1 MKNHVRKDLLSSKFY
16 DKCKEGYLGHFRMS
30 WKILEGQPIYWVY
43 WNIYWI
49 NTAIIFFWPHLH
61 QSCFMLNFI
70 GRVVGL
76 TTWNILRTTR
86 DKLMNFCIVNTPR
99 CQILILGCI
108 VFCLFQVFDSEKVI
122 PKNKLNCEI
131 KCEIIITKSLQ
142 VFLHVIQDELHRQDL
157 VNLKC

>member
-1 MKNHVRKDLLSSKFY
+1 
-16 DKCKEGYLGHFRMS
+16 
-30 WKILEGQPIYWVY
+30 
-43 WNIYWI
+43 
-49 NTAIIFFWPHLH
+49 
-61 QSCFMLNFI
+61 
-70 GRVVGL
+70 
-76 TTWNILRTTR
+76 
-86 DKLMNFCIVNTPR
+86 MNFCIVNTPR
-99 CQILILGCI
+99 CQILILECM